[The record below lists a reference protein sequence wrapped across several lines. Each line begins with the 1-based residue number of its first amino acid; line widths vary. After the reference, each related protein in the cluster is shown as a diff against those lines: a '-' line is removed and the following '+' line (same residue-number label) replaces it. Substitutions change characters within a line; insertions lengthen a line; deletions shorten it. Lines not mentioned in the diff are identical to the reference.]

1 MRTFLPTALLLIALS
16 ILPFYTVV
24 AQDHCGSACPVC
36 TGELK
41 LDRGSDNYNSQI
53 LRNGSFNWFTIY
65 TPAGHG
71 EEQEKGSTSFS
82 VGLFNRI
89 ETGLTLGLE
98 SWELRAKVKLLAI
111 PESKFRPAL
120 LVGVGNIRP
129 TGTESNGYLMLGK
142 GLTSEFAV
150 PVWSYVGVAKPFDGR
165 DFEPIFG
172 LSVGVVKNGGLMY
185 SYDGQES
192 HLGLAYQPIQ
202 SLGLGFMLVDMQHLG
217 LFGSFSGKLPFA
229 KRPSPT
235 K

>member
-1 MRTFLPTALLLIALS
+1 MKNFLSAILLLIVLS
-16 ILPFYTVV
+16 IFPFYPTV

-41 LDRGSDNYNSQI
+41 LDRTSEQYNSQI
-53 LRNGSFNWFTIY
+53 LKSGRYNLFTIY

-82 VGLFNRI
+82 IGILNRI
-89 ETGLTLGLE
+89 ESGVTLGLE

-120 LVGVGNIRP
+120 LAGIGNIRP
-129 TGTESNGYLMLGK
+129 TGTESNGYLMLAK
-142 GLTSEFAV
+142 GLTSGFTV

-165 DFEPIFG
+165 DFEPILG

-185 SYDGQES
+185 SYDGHEY
-192 HLGLAYQPIQ
+192 HLGLAYQPIRY
-202 SLGLGFMLVDMQHLG
+202 LV
-217 LFGSFSGKLPFA
+217 
-229 KRPSPT
+229 
-235 K
+235 